1 VAQRPRRVRGS
12 HSDGSG
18 DGEPSNTRAK
28 SDEEQRPRPTERKQP
43 PSSYNGTTQRSGYL
57 THSRSRDRFYCSW
70 RLGINPLTPPKPLG
84 SNISFLHF
92 RIYYSLVIH
101 SMASSQNKPELN
113 IARLPKLAKGLQR
126 SNPLPTVLERLG
138 FSNTSLRLRNDKKF
152 CDFVIECNGVQF
164 AVHRVVLCSRS
175 EYFER
180 MCSGE
185 FKVFIP
191 LSYFSCWC

>member
-1 VAQRPRRVRGS
+1 MVPATASLATPAPSRTRNRGHALLSGNNHPHLTMAQRKEADTSPTAGAGT
-12 HSDGSG
+12 DF
-18 DGEPSNTRAK
+18 TR
-28 SDEEQRPRPTERKQP
+28 
-43 PSSYNGTTQRSGYL
+43 
-57 THSRSRDRFYCSW
+57 SW

-92 RIYYSLVIH
+92 RIYYSLVSH